1 MEGKKTEATADGDA
15 RARLRTLAREEEAG
29 AAVGVTTACPRA
41 RATVAGGEQKAPSS
55 PPLVDAPEP
64 EPPL

>member
-1 MEGKKTEATADGDA
+1 MEGKKKAATADGDA
-15 RARLRTLAREEEAG
+15 RARLGTLADEEAG
-29 AAVGVTTACPRA
+29 VAVVGPACPRA
-41 RATVAGGEQKAPSS
+41 RATAAAGGEQKAPSS